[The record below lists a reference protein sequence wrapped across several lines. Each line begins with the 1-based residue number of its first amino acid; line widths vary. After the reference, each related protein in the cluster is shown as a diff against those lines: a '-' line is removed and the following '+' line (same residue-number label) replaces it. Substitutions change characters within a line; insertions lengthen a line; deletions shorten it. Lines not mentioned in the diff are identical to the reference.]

1 MADYES
7 EIQQLLYDQ
16 LIGNTTI
23 KTAIGYSAGDVRVYL
38 EWNEADQAT
47 ISSTKKGYIV
57 IETLQEDAPVGE
69 KVEVNQRAILHLYT
83 ALTDRATRKTVR
95 DAIKALFQNTEGGG
109 GLEEQW
115 STTSYLV
122 WTKTGGV
129 GQPYEDRG
137 LLVVP
142 VYIDLRYI
150 EQ

>member
-16 LIGNTTI
+16 LVGNTTI

-95 DAIKALFQNTEGGG
+95 DAIKALFQNTEGGA

-150 EQ
+150 EK

>member
-7 EIQQLLYDQ
+7 EIQQLLYEQ
-16 LIGNTTI
+16 LIGDSTI
-23 KTAIGYSAGDVRVYL
+23 KTAIGYTAGDTRVYL
-38 EWNEADQAT
+38 EWNDSAQVSV
-47 ISSTKKGYIV
+47 SSTKKGYIV

-69 KVEVNQRAILHLYT
+69 KLEVNQRAILHVHT
-83 ALTDRATRKTVR
+83 SLTDRATRKTVK
-95 DAIKALFQNTEGGG
+95 DAIKALFQNAEGGG
-109 GLEEQW
+109 GPEEQW
-115 STTSYLV
+115 TTTSYLV

-150 EQ
+150 EL